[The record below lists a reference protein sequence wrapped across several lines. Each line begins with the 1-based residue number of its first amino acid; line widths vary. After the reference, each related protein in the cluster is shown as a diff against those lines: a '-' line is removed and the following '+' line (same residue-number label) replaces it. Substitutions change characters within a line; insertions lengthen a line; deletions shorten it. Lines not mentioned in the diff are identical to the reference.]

1 MKKKSFKTAHIGEWG
16 SSLRSHS
23 CLLHRLLLLK
33 ELYQILLVIRSKVK
47 TAPKMDQRSGCAVH
61 ASPLRRC
68 LDLEPLSRLVQFS
81 LQPPA
86 SILVSSLRPALRRK
100 RGVQRGS
107 EDQKWPWSRA
117 EAKITLPP
125 RLAGRGRPASLGD
138 ANGARLRLAPFGA
151 ACQSR
156 PSAGR
161 SSSLALRPGQQ
172 QGLPARPSRP
182 LACRTTLDS
191 PHCHLP
197 KMLRIFLDLRFFI
210 VVFLPSFLRSFL
222 TPFFDRF

>member
-1 MKKKSFKTAHIGEWG
+1 MMKKKSFKTAHIGNGGARFARIHVFCTG
-16 SSLRSHS
+16 SSYLRS
-23 CLLHRLLLLK
+23 CT
-33 ELYQILLVIRSKVK
+33 RSYWSFGPRSRQRRRWISGPA
-47 TAPKMDQRSGCAVH
+47 APSTPHHFVDVLTLNL
-61 ASPLRRC
+61 SPVRAI
-68 LDLEPLSRLVQFS
+68 ST
-81 LQPPA
+81 QPPA
-86 SILVSSLRPALRRK
+86 SILVSSLRPALPRT

-161 SSSLALRPGQQ
+161 SSSLALRPGWQR
-172 QGLPARPSRP
+172 GLPARPSRP

-210 VVFLPSFLRSFL
+210 VVF
-222 TPFFDRF
+222 DRRF